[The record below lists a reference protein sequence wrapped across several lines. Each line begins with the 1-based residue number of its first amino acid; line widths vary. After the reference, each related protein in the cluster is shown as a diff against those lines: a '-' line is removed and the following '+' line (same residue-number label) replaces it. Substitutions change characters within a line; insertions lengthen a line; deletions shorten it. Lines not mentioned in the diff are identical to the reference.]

1 MAASEVP
8 RAVCVPNC
16 QAVME
21 KICVLDLTL
30 FRLSYSIDGP
40 EFNVSKLT
48 IYILRRLQTETH
60 TNKVIC

>member
-30 FRLSYSIDGP
+30 FRLSYSP